1 MRKENLMETRKELT
15 REKWRVGQMAEM
27 WVEQMVAYL
36 ADRLE
41 ALPVAGKENMLV
53 GWKVVMKGLWKALQ
67 TVGYWG
73 TTKVDPTE
81 LNSGERKAG
90 RTDEWLADKREPWKV
105 VSKDALRVV
114 SLDMK
119 KGEMKADQWE
129 LKKGRKMVQLMESML
144 AELLDK
150 RSVG

>member
-1 MRKENLMETRKELT
+1 MEMRKGSM
-15 REKWRVGQMAEM
+15 REKLRVGQMAEM
-27 WVEQMVAYL
+27 WVNQMVAYL

-41 ALPVAGKENMLV
+41 ALQVAEKENLLV

-67 TVGYWG
+67 MAGYWG
-73 TTKVDPTE
+73 TTKVDLKE

-90 RTDEWLADKREPWKV
+90 RTVEWLADKREPRKV
-105 VSKDALRVV
+105 VSKVALRVV
-114 SLDMK
+114 SLGMK
-119 KGEMKADQWE
+119 RVEMKADQWE